1 MPMTDVARFPNAM
14 RPSWTNN
21 GSSQGMGPATFLVG
35 NQWGAWNGRLAVGI
49 MSGSRLVILELDAA
63 GATTSAIET
72 SLPAA
77 RYRALTLGP
86 DGNLYVATDSGEIW
100 RVTPSPPAR

>member
-1 MPMTDVARFPNAM
+1 
-14 RPSWTNN
+14 
-21 GSSQGMGPATFLVG
+21 
-35 NQWGAWNGRLAVGI
+35 

-72 SLPAA
+72 SLPSA

-86 DGNLYVATDSGEIW
+86 DGNLYVSTDSGEIW